1 MPTLKRLP
9 KEDEM
14 IVEERHNP
22 LTRDEIEDKFSQP
35 LGDGDVRENIAQHE
49 SLSIAS
55 AISSYNTNSKH
66 ITDIVGVV
74 LSITAQHPEP
84 SKICKRNNTRV
95 RILIAD
101 HSVPPGQCARVS
113 ISTNLDGSEVSN
125 IHSGDIVRFNRM
137 EVRNV
142 DMENKCITDESPL
155 AKKRKQRTEDNDN
168 NLAEAS
174 KNEHLLLK
182 VICDLYPSW
191 KELSTEPTMSRLCR
205 LKPSIQPNNPNLEWE
220 NEITSFMKTP
230 RELIN
235 KLAKWYC
242 ATIQHSSSSSSTA
255 QPCQRRRLRDITM
268 PNIVSHVVVK
278 VLRCEKTSL
287 RCSRQ
292 DKKQQCVTHATLS
305 DGSESDDIMG
315 ISGSLQLK
323 QTGGDSFT
331 IPNSIAAIL
340 LQSLTEG
347 CHILLTH
354 VVSQRAVKNSSL
366 EGREA
371 LKLLPTQG
379 TIATIITSDHPF
391 YIKNSPRIKENSF
404 ASQPITL
411 ERASELFSLS
421 QQHSPNYQIADDLQS
436 SRCRGMMAVVSPCK
450 FQLNHSFV
458 LLISKHR
465 NIPESNSVRDI
476 LVDGIFASFRE
487 GRYWQTNSSLSK
499 FLVDTPSLST
509 PFKSIKLRPSY
520 RSATIVLDP
529 SVFSKEMIVNADSDA
544 LKLLCMD
551 VPAEDMVVDDDND
564 VGQHRYLTHVGAL
577 LKGLCEEK
585 TLIRWVLEQES
596 ERSWFVTSASL
607 IEI

>member
-242 ATIQHSSSSSSTA
+242 ATIQHSSSSSPTA

-371 LKLLPTQG
+371 LKLLPTQD

-404 ASQPITL
+404 A
-411 ERASELFSLS
+411 
-421 QQHSPNYQIADDLQS
+421 
-436 SRCRGMMAVVSPCK
+436 
-450 FQLNHSFV
+450 
-458 LLISKHR
+458 
-465 NIPESNSVRDI
+465 
-476 LVDGIFASFRE
+476 
-487 GRYWQTNSSLSK
+487 
-499 FLVDTPSLST
+499 LST

-564 VGQHRYLTHVGAL
+564 IGQHRYLTHVGAL